1 MAQENE
7 ADRLRRFE
15 EEALPHLGALF
26 NTALRMTRNRSDAE
40 DLVQDTY
47 FKAYRF
53 FDRYAAGTNCK
64 AWLFKILT
72 NTGINAFAKRARR
85 PTNVSFDDVEPIL
98 AGASAPGPGLPPP
111 GNFAALADLLDDEV
125 KAALES
131 VPEPFR
137 LVLLLAGVEGF
148 AYKEIAEILEIPIG
162 TVMSR
167 LFRARKL
174 LQSALREYGRRRGL
188 VRD

>member
-1 MAQENE
+1 MVQDSD

-15 EEALPHLGALF
+15 AEALPHLDALF

-47 FKAYRF
+47 FKAYRA
-53 FDRYAAGTNCK
+53 FDRYEPGTNCK

-72 NTGINAFAKRARR
+72 NTGINAFAKSARR
-85 PTNVSFDDVEPIL
+85 PASVHFEDVEPVI
-98 AGASAPGPGLPPP
+98 AAEAESEAVAAPTDL
-111 GNFAALADLLDDEV
+111 AALADLLDDEV

-148 AYKEIAEILEIPIG
+148 AYKEIATILDIPIG

-167 LFRARKL
+167 LYRARKL
-174 LQSALREYGRRRGL
+174 LQASLRDYARRRGL

>member
-1 MAQENE
+1 MAQQDE

-15 EEALPHLGALF
+15 QEALPHLDALF

-53 FDRYAAGTNCK
+53 FDRYEPGTNCK

-85 PTNVSFDDVEPIL
+85 PANVNFDDVEPVL
-98 AGASAPGPGLPPP
+98 AAPRTSRPVPAGD
-111 GNFAALADLLDDEV
+111 FAALADLVDDEV
-125 KAALES
+125 KAALET

-137 LVLLLAGVEGF
+137 LVLVLSGVEGF
-148 AYKEIAEILEIPIG
+148 AYKEIAEILDIPIG

-174 LQSALREYGRRRGL
+174 LQAALFDYARRRGL